1 MAKGRALASGSQE
14 REWQARREEAGCLV
28 PLSLSEELPK
38 KTMGEVWSGERVE
51 GFWVCKDSLP
61 KVNWLDKG
69 KWARG

>member
-1 MAKGRALASGSQE
+1 MAKGRALSSGSQE
-14 REWQARREEAGCLV
+14 REWQARREEEAGCLV

-38 KTMGEVWSGERVE
+38 TMGEVWSGERLE

-61 KVNWLDKG
+61 QVNWLDKG